1 MTVGLA
7 LPTRSLRTPEAVRD
21 VLDLA
26 EALDRHEGWSD
37 LWVGDSLLALP
48 FFESMT
54 LMAAIAARTE
64 RIGIG
69 VACQATLGLR
79 DPVLL
84 AAQWAAVDQLS
95 GGRATLVACP
105 GWGSGDAVRAEL
117 RAYDINYVTKTQ
129 RMERNIAL
137 LREASVTGAITLG
150 DAAAPETHV
159 LPTPF
164 VQQPLPIW
172 FTANPAEDA
181 APETVERL
189 LDRVARLGD
198 GWLTYAIGP
207 ELLAERIA
215 YVRGRRVAYGK
226 DPAFPVCVGVNANV
240 HPDVGAARADA
251 LSAWARVGSRNVA
264 IEDVDR
270 LGAIGDAGHIVAKL
284 DALRAAGATHFSLY
298 LLSDHPREQAALLT
312 DHLLPAFAP

>member
-7 LPTRSLRTPEAVRD
+7 LPTRSLRTPEAVRE
-21 VLDLA
+21 VLALA
-26 EALDRHEGWSD
+26 ERLDGEPGWSD

-54 LMAAIAARTE
+54 LMAALAARTE

-79 DPVLL
+79 DPLLL

-95 GGRATLVACP
+95 DGRATLVACP

-117 RAYDINYVTKTQ
+117 RALNVDYVTKTQ

-150 DAAAPETHV
+150 DPAETHV

-164 VQQPLPIW
+164 VQRPLPIW

-181 APETVERL
+181 PAATVERL

-198 GWLTYAIGP
+198 GWLTYAVGP

-215 YVRGRRVAYGK
+215 FVRERRVAYGK

-240 HPDVGAARADA
+240 HPDGDAARADA
-251 LSAWARVGSRNVA
+251 RSAWTRVGSRNVA
-264 IEDVDR
+264 PQDVER
-270 LGAIGDAGHIVAKL
+270 LGAIGDPEHVTSKL
-284 DALRAAGATHFSLY
+284 GALRAAGATRFSLY
-298 LLSDHPREQAALLT
+298 LLSDRPHEQAALLT
-312 DHLLPAFAP
+312 DHLLPAFAS